1 MSWVGDVFAGL
12 GVTAQDHT
20 FPGWRPLIGI
30 ACTASD
36 LNRCD
41 RGLRA
46 LAAAVRRG
54 VQAAG
59 GPPLGSG
66 TGLWR
71 LYDSRRSGSL
81 DDAAWA
87 RLETGAATP
96 SGRRPAVPRL

>member
-20 FPGWRPLIGI
+20 FPGRRPLIGI

-54 VQAAG
+54 V
-59 GPPLGSG
+59 
-66 TGLWR
+66 
-71 LYDSRRSGSL
+71 
-81 DDAAWA
+81 
-87 RLETGAATP
+87 
-96 SGRRPAVPRL
+96 